1 MGISVI
7 IDSTTK
13 NSVTSRQSITI
24 SKSLRAVPTM
34 DVQTVDPDGAYYPS
48 AGDVAEIQD
57 SGDYL
62 FGGRVREVE
71 RKRRRAGVDVL
82 TANISCVGYGHALER
97 RLAGQYEF
105 TGDTFK
111 TIVESIVT
119 NSLAGDLTDVTGVPT
134 GPTIDKLTLDLPT
147 VREAFD
153 VLTQLSG
160 FELYVTA
167 DNKLV
172 GRESGTQAAPFSVTG
187 TGSNVSLIYTRE
199 TLEDL
204 CNVAVARIGEQLL
217 DPAEQTFTGSS
228 PARSFEVTNPIGEPP
243 SIYVNDVEKT
253 VGILGETGKDWY
265 WQDGSKEIRQDEAA
279 APLTGSDTLRVIY
292 VGITSGFV
300 QASNTA
306 SITAYGQHEKLLE
319 IGRSTV
325 VDAEALV
332 TQYVADHKDPSI
344 VLMLETNT
352 YLESTAATIEPG
364 QTLTVNL
371 SSGGFIANGT
381 YLVRSVTLTNQRGDN
396 DSGRWAVRVEAVSG
410 PMVRNLVEVL
420 RGAVGGSGSAVGR
433 PGSGTGGAGVYR
445 QASSTGTTISPIV
458 QATPGSMLVVTI
470 TQTSPPGTI
479 SFDSDFEVYNT
490 NIDAANGNITRFLFV
505 GEDDGRWH
513 QCAMAITGLTE

>member
-1 MGISVI
+1 MGISAI
-7 IDSTTK
+7 I
-13 NSVTSRQSITI
+13 NSVTRNSLTGRQSITI
-24 SKSLRAVPTM
+24 NKPLRQVPTM
-34 DVQTVDPDGAYYPS
+34 ELVIKDPTGGYYPN
-48 AGDVAEIQD
+48 AGEVAEIQD
-57 SGDYL
+57 GTTL

-71 RKRRRAGVDVL
+71 RERRRAEVDLL
-82 TANISCVGYGHALER
+82 TSTVSCVGYGHALER

-105 TGDTFK
+105 VNETFK
-111 TIVESIVT
+111 AIVQSIVT

-134 GPTIDKLTLDLPT
+134 GPTIEKLTLDLPT

-153 VLTQLSG
+153 TLTQLSG
-160 FELYVTA
+160 IELYVTA

-172 GRESGTQAAPFSVTG
+172 GRESGTQSAPFSVTT
-187 TGSNVSLIYTRE
+187 TGANVSRIYTRE

-217 DPAEQTFTGSS
+217 DPAEETFTGSS
-228 PARSFEVTNPIGEPP
+228 PTQSFEVTNPIGEEPKV
-243 SIYVNDVEKT
+243 YVNDVEKT

-265 WQDGSKEIRQDEAA
+265 WQDGSKEIRQDDAA

-300 QASNTA
+300 QASDTA

-325 VDAEALV
+325 VDAQALV

-344 VLMLETNT
+344 VLSLETNT
-352 YLESTAATIEPG
+352 RIESTAATIEPG

-371 SSGGFIANGT
+371 TSGGFVANGT

-396 DSGRWAVRVEAVSG
+396 DSGRWSVRVEGVSG

-420 RGAVGGSGSAVGR
+420 RGTVGGSGSAVGR
-433 PGSGTGGAGVYR
+433 PGSGSGGAGVYR
-445 QASSTGTTISPIV
+445 QLSTTGVTVTPLV
-458 QATPGSMLVVTI
+458 KATPGALLVVTV
-470 TQTSPPGTI
+470 TQTSPAGTI

-490 NIDAANGNITRFLFV
+490 NIDAAVGNKTRFMFV

-513 QCAMAITGLTE
+513 QCAMAITGLIE